1 MNQPRKI
8 TRVCDIM
15 KNHFDTIDGLDTVE
29 TALKRMRHVETK
41 CLIVNK
47 RHADDEYGILLIS
60 DIARKVLA
68 KDLPP
73 QRINV
78 YEVMAKPVIS
88 VDPQMDIRFCA
99 RLFDRFKLSRAPVID
114 NGTVI
119 GIISLTDLVIKGMT
133 PAD

>member
-1 MNQPRKI
+1 MKSKF
-8 TRVCDIM
+8 DIV
-15 KNHFDTIDGLDTVE
+15 NGLDTIE
-29 TALKRMRHVETK
+29 TALVRMRHIETK
-41 CLIVNK
+41 CLIVDK

-68 KDLPP
+68 RDLPP

-99 RLFDRFKLSRAPVID
+99 RLFDRFKLSRAPVIED
-114 NGTVI
+114 GKVI
-119 GIISLTDLVIKGMT
+119 GIVSLTDLVLKGMLR
-133 PAD
+133 